1 MCIYIQLQP
10 TSCIQPD
17 TRLFSYMRLTYQDR
31 SSQYTNIVIYVWN
44 RNTVNGKCSHQQN
57 VAYSHNIVQA

>member
-1 MCIYIQLQP
+1 
-10 TSCIQPD
+10 
-17 TRLFSYMRLTYQDR
+17 MRLTYQDL
-31 SSQYTNIVIYVWN
+31 SSQYTNIVISVWN